1 MTSPAG
7 ASLTYDDENR
17 RLVENIREAK
27 RLWQRFG

>member
-1 MTSPAG
+1 MTSAVG
-7 ASLTYDDENR
+7 ASLTYDDENL